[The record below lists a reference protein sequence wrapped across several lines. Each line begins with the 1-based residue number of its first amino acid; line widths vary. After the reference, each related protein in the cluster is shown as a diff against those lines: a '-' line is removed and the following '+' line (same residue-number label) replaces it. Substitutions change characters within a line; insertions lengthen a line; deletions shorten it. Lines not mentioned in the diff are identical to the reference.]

1 MGRRGRYDGV
11 DCGAAA
17 EGKRGAAAADLH
29 FCEGIL
35 RRIKISA
42 GREGVH
48 VVIMVYLTDVIWCWI
63 VIDIGYIQFKQPDI
77 LNELHFCKFSFAVF
91 IDEIRIRLIST
102 HRSRTDLSE

>member
-1 MGRRGRYDGV
+1 MKGRRGRYDGV

-42 GREGVH
+42 GREGFRSALFF
-48 VVIMVYLTDVIWCWI
+48 YS
-63 VIDIGYIQFKQPDI
+63 
-77 LNELHFCKFSFAVF
+77 EL
-91 IDEIRIRLIST
+91 
-102 HRSRTDLSE
+102 

>member
-1 MGRRGRYDGV
+1 MRGRRGRYDGV

-42 GREGVH
+42 GREGRKRH
-48 VVIMVYLTDVIWCWI
+48 LCFS
-63 VIDIGYIQFKQPDI
+63 ID
-77 LNELHFCKFSFAVF
+77 
-91 IDEIRIRLIST
+91 ST
-102 HRSRTDLSE
+102 EESAA